1 MGTLALVG
9 SGEYLPGME
18 DVDRFLLSRL
28 AGPARVVCLP
38 TAAGTE
44 GAERIQYWIDL
55 GVAHFQKLGVDW
67 AEGLPVVDHAS
78 ACDVTFARRIDEAN
92 FVYLSGGKPP
102 YLYQSLAG
110 TPVWDA
116 ITGVLERG
124 GVVVGCSAG
133 AMIFGERLLS
143 GPGRM
148 EATNGFGYLHK
159 AYVIPHYDELP
170 AVVVQGAALL
180 LRSWTMVGVDGYTA
194 LVAGP
199 TGLSVHG
206 KGRVEIRL
214 NGEKKVMREK
224 L

>member
-1 MGTLALVG
+1 M
-9 SGEYLPGME
+9 
-18 DVDRFLLSRL
+18 
-28 AGPARVVCLP
+28 VCLP

-44 GAERIQYWIDL
+44 GAERIRYWIDL
-55 GVAHFQKLGVDW
+55 GVAHFSKLGVEW

-78 ACDVTFARRIDEAN
+78 ANNEAFAKRIAEAN

-110 TPVWDA
+110 TPVWEA
-116 ITGVLERG
+116 ILGVLERG
-124 GVVVGCSAG
+124 GVVAGCSAG

-148 EATNGFGYLHK
+148 EAANGFGYLHK
-159 AYVIPHYDELP
+159 AYVIPHFDELP
-170 AVVVQGAALL
+170 AVMVQGAALL
-180 LRSWTMVGVDGYTA
+180 LRAWTMVGIDGYTA

-199 TGLSVHG
+199 DGLSVRG
-206 KGRVEIRL
+206 RGRVEIRS
-214 NGEKKVMREK
+214 NGGKRVVREGEK